1 MTQQLSLFFDGARV
15 IEKDAAARK
24 QLLAFTSQ
32 KKPAPDA
39 IEELQTEFLLE
50 IDNLSR
56 QSGLGDPQAQ
66 GCLGDRAQFGHSYE
80 STGVPQVHVQL

>member
-1 MTQQLSLFFDGARV
+1 MTQQLSLFFQGTCV

-24 QLLAFTSQ
+24 QLLAFAGQ

-39 IEELQTEFLLE
+39 IEELQAEFLLE

-66 GCLGDRAQFGHSYE
+66 GCLGDGAEFGHSYE

>member
-1 MTQQLSLFFDGARV
+1 MTQQLSLFFQGGRV

-39 IEELQTEFLLE
+39 IEELQAEFLLK

-66 GCLGDRAQFGHSYE
+66 SCLGDRAQFGHSYE
-80 STGVPQVHVQL
+80 STGVPQVHVQP